1 MKKYGFMIAL
11 MLVAIA
17 GASLASAADAP
28 KKGRKKAVAVAAAD
42 APAPAA
48 AGAPKAEKKEAI
60 GYKDTPMLPGGKWHV
75 HDPDRP
81 HPPIVTPGEKV
92 GDASS
97 DAVVL
102 FDGKNLDQWVDAK
115 GQPTKW
121 VVKDGA
127 MECVP
132 KSGFIQTKQQFG
144 DCQLHVEFACPTPPK
159 GNSQG
164 RGNSGVFLGGGNY
177 EIQVLDSY
185 DNVTY
190 ADGQAGALYG
200 QMPPQVNPCR
210 KPGEWQSYDIV
221 FRYPKFDEAGKV
233 VKPAYVTV
241 FLNGV
246 LMQEH
251 TEVLGGTGHKRFPT
265 YKPHPAKGAIQFQD
279 HGNPVRYRNV
289 WIRELKPIEEFAT
302 K

>member
-1 MKKYGFMIAL
+1 MKKYGFMAAL

-17 GASLASAADAP
+17 AASLASAADTP
-28 KKGRKKAVAVAAAD
+28 K
-42 APAPAA
+42 
-48 AGAPKAEKKEAI
+48 KAEKKDPI

-81 HPPIVTPGEKV
+81 HPAIVTPGEKV
-92 GDASS
+92 GDAPS

-102 FDGKNLDQWVDAK
+102 FDGKGLEKWTDAK

-121 VVKDGA
+121 KVNEGA

-132 KSGFIQTKQQFG
+132 KSGYIQTKDKFG
-144 DCQLHVEFACPTPPK
+144 DCQLHLEFNLPTPPK

-164 RGNSGVFLGGGNY
+164 RGNSGVFLGGGKY
-177 EIQVLDSY
+177 EIQVLDSF

-190 ADGQAGALYG
+190 ADGQCAAVYG
-200 QMPPQVNPCR
+200 QYPPQVNISR

-221 FRYPKFDEAGKV
+221 FRYPAFGPDGKV

-241 FLNGV
+241 FQNGV

-251 TEVLGGTGHKRFPT
+251 TKILGGTGHKIFPV
-265 YKPHPAKGAIQFQD
+265 YKVHEPKGAIQFQD

-289 WIRELKPIEEFAT
+289 WIRELKPLAED
-302 K
+302 

>member
-1 MKKYGFMIAL
+1 MKKYGFIAAL
-11 MLVAIA
+11 LIVAIA
-17 GASLASAADAP
+17 GASLANAADAP
-28 KKGRKKAVAVAAAD
+28 KKKGKRKAAAEAVAAAPD
-42 APAPAA
+42 AA
-48 AGAPKAEKKEAI
+48 APKVEKKDPV

-75 HDPDRP
+75 HDTDRP
-81 HPPIVTPGEKV
+81 HPPIVTPGEKL
-92 GDASS
+92 GDAPS

-102 FDGKNLDQWVDAK
+102 FDGKGLDKWVDGK

-121 VVKDGA
+121 IVKDGA

-132 KSGFIQTKQQFG
+132 KSGFVQTKDKFG
-144 DCQLHVEFACPTPPK
+144 DCQLHVEFANPTPPK

-164 RGNSGVFLGGGNY
+164 RGNSGVFLGGGKY

-190 ADGQAGALYG
+190 ADGQCGAVYG
-200 QMPPQVNPCR
+200 QMPPQVNISR
-210 KPGEWQSYDIV
+210 KPGEWQTYDII

-233 VKPAYVTV
+233 VKPAFVTV
-241 FLNGV
+241 FQNGV

-251 TEVLGGTGHKRFPT
+251 TEILGGTGHKIFPT
-265 YKPHPAKGAIQFQD
+265 YKAHEAQGAIQFQD

-289 WIRELKPIEEFAT
+289 WIRQLRPIEEFAT
-302 K
+302 KP